1 MKGLIVR
8 WLILT
13 IAIIAASYLIR
24 RDKGRRVFSAF
35 FAAALL
41 GILNAVLRP
50 VLLILTLPVNILT
63 LGLFTFV
70 INALLLKMVSGVV
83 PGFEV
88 VGFWPAI
95 LGSLVISLV
104 SWLLNALV
112 GSTGRVEV
120 HRPQEARRPLGMN
133 SLTPAMGQYLEIKEQ
148 HKDAILLY
156 QMGDFYEMFFEDA
169 VTASRILDI
178 TLTSRNKN
186 KGDSIPLCGVPC
198 RAASPYIA
206 RLIDSGYK
214 VAVCEQVEDPGS
226 AKGVVKR
233 AVVRIVTPGLVL
245 DAENLPAKENNFL
258 GALVRSDNLFGL
270 AFMDI
275 STGDFRVSKL
285 PIGMPSSTKS
295 FPSTSGN

>member
-13 IAIIAASYLIR
+13 IAIIAASYLI
-24 RDKGRRVFSAF
+24 DGIRVGGFFSAF

-112 GSTGRVEV
+112 GSTGRVEYIDL
-120 HRPQEARRPLGMN
+120 RKR
-133 SLTPAMGQYLEIKEQ
+133 
-148 HKDAILLY
+148 
-156 QMGDFYEMFFEDA
+156 GDRWE
-169 VTASRILDI
+169 
-178 TLTSRNKN
+178 
-186 KGDSIPLCGVPC
+186 
-198 RAASPYIA
+198 
-206 RLIDSGYK
+206 
-214 VAVCEQVEDPGS
+214 
-226 AKGVVKR
+226 
-233 AVVRIVTPGLVL
+233 
-245 DAENLPAKENNFL
+245 
-258 GALVRSDNLFGL
+258 
-270 AFMDI
+270 
-275 STGDFRVSKL
+275 
-285 PIGMPSSTKS
+285 
-295 FPSTSGN
+295 